1 MGSGERYAAISAT
14 WMAFSYTLCAQGT
27 ALFMAGGLL
36 NALTSMKPR
45 RKRAI
50 ATEFKFQHRLCHDFE
65 SLIWVVVYAMMI
77 HQRNTFAATDL
88 EMFEEYKRYL
98 DLLWAV
104 HAYTNLLQSHDH
116 MMTTGCSIDSLAKVN
131 MWFPDPPKA
140 AFFHNAMHVIG
151 NQRDG
156 DFIMYEALCILFKKH
171 IDMAQEL
178 QVFDVVPNEPC

>member
-1 MGSGERYAAISAT
+1 MAT
-14 WMAFSYTLCAQGT
+14 S
-27 ALFMAGGLL
+27 LL
-36 NALTSMKPR
+36 HALTSMKPSCN
-45 RKRAI
+45 RAI
-50 ATEFKFQHRLCHDFE
+50 MTEFTFQHRLCHNFE
-65 SLIWVVVYAMMI
+65 LLIWVIVYAMMI
-77 HQRNTFAATDL
+77 HQRNLFAATDP
-88 EMFEEYKRYL
+88 EMFREYKKYL
-98 DLLWAV
+98 DLSWAV
-104 HAYTNLLQSHDH
+104 HVYTNLLQSHDH
-116 MMTTGCSIDSLAKVN
+116 MIMTGCSIDSLAKVN